1 MNIILAEPNTADG
14 RAVDRE
20 FRKPVVTI
28 GRDATECD
36 IAFDK
41 ARFPMVSRKHAEIRL
56 LNGQWSISDLGST
69 YGTFQ
74 NGQPVTQPEPLMAG
88 STLQFGTD
96 GPKLVVVWFEVG
108 DEARQTPAALAP
120 PVPATQ
126 IPQPVPPQ
134 AIPKMP
140 SVPPVVIPPAELEI
154 SGPAAKP
161 TLTIAKP
168 SILLGREADCDVI
181 FDASS
186 GTVSRRHAEIA
197 YDGTDFVVRDNKSF
211 NGTLVNGQRI
221 STQTPLYDGD
231 QIQLGLGGP
240 VVIFT
245 SPGRAAPKGSSL
257 AGQRSVQGFQSISI
271 PAGAADSPK
280 TMVANLGRAAAKPMV
295 ETSSDPQLLMTL
307 QFGNKSELTIG
318 RDESNDIRIDGLQ
331 ISKHHAKLR
340 LYGGEVFVED
350 LNSTNGVFINGSRTN
365 RQVVRPNDNV
375 QIGPFVIRVDQS
387 GSVGVFDARSKMRID
402 VVGVGREVK
411 GRAGARIRVL
421 DNVSFSIQPNEFVGL
436 LGPSGAGKSSLI
448 EAMNGVAPAKFGNV
462 LVNNLDLA
470 RHFDSLKQAIGY
482 VPQEDI
488 IHREL
493 SVYRTLYYV
502 ARLRL
507 SRDVNK
513 REIDQI
519 VNEVIDV
526 TGLAER
532 KNVSVGKLSG
542 GQRKRVSIAVE
553 LITKPSCIFLDEP
566 TSGLDPATEDR
577 IMRLFKQVA
586 ESGRTVVM
594 TTHAMEN
601 VKMFDKIA
609 VLMRGCLVFFG
620 KPDDALSH
628 FKAASF
634 KELYDRLEEPVEAGI
649 REHGERNRPGLE
661 DQAADEWRRKYA
673 GTAQYKQFVE
683 EPLKQIGQLHQGK
696 GQKRRRLGIFGSIRQ
711 WATLSRRYFE
721 VLRKDRLNLFIMLAQ
736 PPVIAVLTFI
746 VMGENWPR
754 DFVYFVIALVAV
766 WFGVSDSAREIVR
779 ELPVYKRERMFNL
792 GIIPYLF
799 SKLFVLGAIVFL
811 QCLILYVPLKFFDLV
826 GAMPMPGELGGIPQF
841 WAMLLSGFVGLSTG
855 LFISSLFRSP
865 QLATTLVPLILIP
878 QILFSGIGGVPQG
891 LNKVISMT
899 MPAAWSFDTMKRFST
914 LDTLEPEGAKVGTKG
929 LGLYKF
935 VESENEKALNKA
947 KKDLEN
953 FKAVSGRNFQQ
964 NESGEPTMADELEVP
979 EMKKVPANLS
989 GYITFLHPWMN
1000 EVLNQ
1005 LVLMLMFWIMTIAT
1019 LIVLK
1024 LKDLR

>member
-1 MNIILAEPNTADG
+1 MNIILAQPNSSDG

-20 FRKPVVTI
+20 FRKPVVII

-36 IAFDK
+36 IAFEK
-41 ARFPMVSRKHAEIRL
+41 AQFPMVSRKHAELRIQ
-56 LNGQWSISDLGST
+56 NGQWMLSDLGST

-74 NGQPVTQPEPLMAG
+74 NGQQITQPQPVQAG

-108 DEARQTPAALAP
+108 DET
-120 PVPATQ
+120 PVPQ
-126 IPQPVPPQ
+126 VVQSPVQSPIPQPSPT
-134 AIPKMP
+134 PKIQ
-140 SVPPVVIPPAELEI
+140 IPPAKLEI
-154 SGPAAKP
+154 PGPPAKP
-161 TLTIAKP
+161 TLVIAKP
-168 SILLGREADCDVI
+168 SVWMGREADCDVI
-181 FDASS
+181 FDSS
-186 GTVSRRHAEIA
+186 SATVSRRHAEIA
-197 YDGTDFVVRDNKSF
+197 FEGTDFVLKDNKSF
-211 NGTLVNGQRI
+211 NGTLLNGQRI
-221 STQTPLYDGD
+221 STTTPLYNND

-240 VVIFT
+240 ILVF
-245 SPGRAAPKGSSL
+245 SSSDRPAPAGSSL
-257 AGQRSVQGFQSISI
+257 AGQRSVPVVQNVAV
-271 PAGAADSPK
+271 PTAGDGSK
-280 TMVANLGRAAAKPMV
+280 TMVANLGRAPSKPLV
-295 ETSSDPQLLMTL
+295 ESSSDPQLLMTL
-307 QFGNKSELTIG
+307 QFGSKDVLTIG
-318 RDESNDIRIDGLQ
+318 RDESNDIKIDGLQ

-340 LYGGEVFVED
+340 FSSGEIFIED
-350 LNSTNGVFINGSRTN
+350 LNSTNGVFVNGIRTSRQTL
-365 RQVVRPNDNV
+365 RPNDNV
-375 QIGPFVIRVDQS
+375 QIGAFVIRVDQS
-387 GSVGVFDARSKMRID
+387 GTIGVLDARSKMRID
-402 VVGVGREVK
+402 VVNVGREVK
-411 GRAGARIRVL
+411 GRGGSQIRVL
-421 DNVSFSIQPNEFVGL
+421 DNVSFAIQPNEFVGL

-448 EAMNGVAPAKFGNV
+448 EAMNGVRPPKTGNV
-462 LVNNLDLA
+462 LINQLDLN
-470 RHFDSLKQAIGY
+470 RNFDSLKQAIGY

-507 SRDVNK
+507 SRDVSK

-532 KNVSVGKLSG
+532 KNVAVSKLSG

-577 IMRLFKQVA
+577 FMRLFRQVA

-609 VLMRGCLVFFG
+609 VLMRGRLVFFG
-620 KPDDALSH
+620 KPDDALAH

-634 KELYDRLEEPVEAGI
+634 KDLYDRLDEPVEVGVK
-649 REHGERNRPGLE
+649 EHGEGNRHGLE
-661 DQAADEWRRKYA
+661 DQAADEWRRKFA
-673 GTAQYKQFVE
+673 GTTYFKNFVE
-683 EPLKQIGQLHQGK
+683 TPLKQIGQVVQG
-696 GQKRRRLGIFGSIRQ
+696 GSSKRRRLGIIGSLRQ

-721 VLRKDRLNLFIMLAQ
+721 VLRKDRLNLSIMLVQ
-736 PPVIAVLTFI
+736 PPIIALLTFI
-746 VMGENWPR
+746 VMGANWPR
-754 DFVYFVIALVAV
+754 DFVYFVIALVAI

-779 ELPVYKRERMFNL
+779 EHPIYKRERMFNL
-792 GIIPYLF
+792 GIVPYLF
-799 SKLFVLGAIVFL
+799 SKLLVLGAIVFI

-826 GAMPMPGELGGIPQF
+826 GLMPMPGELGGVPQF
-841 WAMLLSGFVGLSTG
+841 WAMLLTGFVGLGTG
-855 LFISSLFRSP
+855 LLISSMFRSP

-878 QILFSGIGGVPQG
+878 QILFSGIGGVPNG
-891 LNKVISMT
+891 LNKVLSMA

-914 LDTLEPEGAKVGTKG
+914 LDTLEPEGAKASTKG

-947 KKDLEN
+947 KRDLEN
-953 FKAVSGRNFQQ
+953 FKTVSGGSYQQ
-964 NESGEPTMADELEVP
+964 SETGEPSMADELEVP

-1005 LVLMLMFWIMTIAT
+1005 FVLMLMFWMLILGT

-1024 LKDLR
+1024 LKDVR

>member
-1 MNIILAEPNTADG
+1 MNIILAQPNASDG

-20 FRKPVVTI
+20 FRKAVVTI
-28 GRDATECD
+28 GRDAAECD
-36 IAFDK
+36 IAFEK
-41 ARFPMVSRKHAEIRL
+41 AQFPMVSRKHAELRMS
-56 LNGQWSISDLGST
+56 NGQWFISDLGST

-74 NGQPVTQPEPLMAG
+74 NGQQVTQPQPVAAG

-96 GPKLVVVWFEVG
+96 GPKLVVVWFETG
-108 DEARQTPAALAP
+108 DQAAAPSPVHAAP
-120 PVPATQ
+120 PQQ
-126 IPQPVPPQ
+126 IPVQPQ
-134 AIPKMP
+134 AAPPGTPSIPLVSIP
-140 SVPPVVIPPAELEI
+140 SGKLEIPGPPA
-154 SGPAAKP
+154 KP
-161 TLTIAKP
+161 PLSIEKP
-168 SILLGREADCDVI
+168 SIWLGREADCDVI

-186 GTVSRRHAEIA
+186 TTVSRRHAEIA
-197 YDGTDFVVRDNKSF
+197 FDGSDFMLRDNKSF

-221 STQTPLYDGD
+221 SAPTPLYHHD
-231 QIQLGLGGP
+231 QIQLGMGGP
-240 VVIFT
+240 VLVLNAP
-245 SPGRAAPKGSSL
+245 SRVAPKGSSL
-257 AGQRSVQGFQSISI
+257 AGQRSIQAFQSISI

-280 TMVANLGRAAAKPMV
+280 TMVANLGRFPSKPLV
-295 ETSSDPQLLMTL
+295 QSSSDPQLLMSL
-307 QFGNKSELTIG
+307 QFGDKNVLTIG

-340 LYGGEVFVED
+340 LSAGEVFIED
-350 LNSTNGVFINGSRTN
+350 SGSTNGVFVNGARTSR
-365 RQVVRPNDNV
+365 QAVRPGDNV

-387 GSVGVFDARSKMRID
+387 GNVGVFDARSKMRID
-402 VVGVGREVK
+402 VVNVSREIKGRGGVG
-411 GRAGARIRVL
+411 IRVL

-448 EAMNGVAPAKFGNV
+448 EAMNGVRPAKSGNV
-462 LVNNLDLA
+462 LINQLDLN
-470 RHFDSLKQAIGY
+470 RNFDSLKQAIGY

-507 SRDVNK
+507 SRDVSK

-532 KNVSVGKLSG
+532 KNLSVGKISG

-566 TSGLDPATEDR
+566 TSGLDPATGDR

-609 VLMRGCLVFFG
+609 ILMRGRLVFFG
-620 KPDDALSH
+620 RPDDALSH

-649 REHGERNRPGLE
+649 KQLGENNRHSLE
-661 DQAADEWRRKYA
+661 DQAADDWRRKYGA
-673 GTAQYKQFVE
+673 TTFSKELIE
-683 EPLKQIGQLHQGK
+683 EPLKQVGQVQQG
-696 GQKRRRLGIFGSIRQ
+696 GSHKRRRLGIFGSIRQ

-736 PPVIAVLTFI
+736 PPIIAILTLI
-746 VMGENWPR
+746 VMGTNWPR
-754 DFVYFVIALVAV
+754 DFVYFVIALVAI

-779 ELPVYKRERMFNL
+779 ELPIYKRERMFNL

-799 SKLFVLGAIVFL
+799 SKLFVLGAIVFI
-811 QCLILYVPLKFFDLV
+811 QCLILFVPLKFFDLI

-841 WAMLLSGFVGLSTG
+841 WAMLLSGFVGLATG
-855 LFISSLFRSP
+855 LFISSIFRSP
-865 QLATTLVPLILIP
+865 QLATTLVPLVLIP

-891 LNKVISMT
+891 PNKALSMT

-914 LDTLEPEGAKVGTKG
+914 LDTLEPEGAKAGTKG

-947 KKDLEN
+947 KQDLEN
-953 FKAVSGRNFQQ
+953 FKTVSGGNFQQ
-964 NESGEPTMADELEVP
+964 SETGEPSMADDLEVP
-979 EMKKVPANLS
+979 EMKRVPANLS
-989 GYITFLHPWMN
+989 GYVTFLHPWMN

-1005 LVLMLMFWIMTIAT
+1005 FVLMLMFWMLILCT
-1019 LIVLK
+1019 LIALK
-1024 LKDLR
+1024 LKDIR

>member
-1 MNIILAEPNTADG
+1 MNIILAQPNAADG

-28 GRDATECD
+28 GRDAAECD
-36 IAFDK
+36 IAFEK
-41 ARFPMVSRKHAEIRL
+41 TQFPMVSRKHAELRIQ
-56 LNGQWSISDLGST
+56 NGQWTISDLGST

-74 NGQPVTQPEPLMAG
+74 NGQQVTQPQPVQAG

-108 DEARQTPAALAP
+108 EENRM
-120 PVPATQ
+120 
-126 IPQPVPPQ
+126 PQPV
-134 AIPKMP
+134 AAP
-140 SVPPVVIPPAELEI
+140 SNIPPAQKPIAPPIQVPQARLEI
-154 SGPAAKP
+154 PGPPAKP
-161 TLTIAKP
+161 TLPIGKP
-168 SILLGREADCDVI
+168 SIWLGREADCDVI

-186 GTVSRRHAEIA
+186 TTVSRRHAEIV
-197 YDGTDFVVRDNKSF
+197 YDGSDFVLKDNKSF
-211 NGTLVNGQRI
+211 NGTLLNGQRI
-221 STQTPLYDGD
+221 TASTPLYDND

-240 VVIFT
+240 ILIFGA
-245 SPGRAAPKGSSL
+245 PGRVAPKGSSL
-257 AGQRSVQGFQSISI
+257 AGQRSVQIAHNV
-271 PAGAADSPK
+271 AGPLPGDGSK
-280 TMVANLGRAAAKPMV
+280 TMVANLGRAPSKALV
-295 ETSSDPQLLMTL
+295 ESSSDPQLLMTL
-307 QFGNKSELTIG
+307 QFGDKNVLTIG

-340 LYGGEVFVED
+340 LSGGEIFVED
-350 LNSTNGVFINGSRTN
+350 SNSTNGVFVNGARTSR
-365 RQVVRPNDNV
+365 QAVRPNDNV
-375 QIGPFVIRVDQS
+375 QIGPFIIRVDQS
-387 GSVGVFDARSKMRID
+387 GSIGVFDARSKMRID
-402 VVGVGREVK
+402 ILHVGREIK
-411 GRAGARIRVL
+411 GRGGIRIRVL

-448 EAMNGVAPAKFGNV
+448 EAMNGVRPAKTGNV
-462 LVNNLDLA
+462 LINQLDLN
-470 RHFDSLKQAIGY
+470 RNFDSLKQAIGY

-507 SRDVNK
+507 SRDVSK

-526 TGLAER
+526 TGLTER

-601 VKMFDKIA
+601 VGLFDKIA
-609 VLMRGCLVFFG
+609 VLMRGKLVFFG
-620 KPDDALSH
+620 KPNDALSH
-628 FKAASF
+628 FNAANF
-634 KELYDRLEEPVEAGI
+634 KELYDRLEEPVEDGVK
-649 REHGERNRPGLE
+649 EHGEANRHTLE
-661 DQAADEWRRKYA
+661 DQAAEEWRKKFA
-673 GTAQYKQFVE
+673 AAPQYKLLVE
-683 EPLKQIGQLHQGK
+683 EPLKQIGQVPQG
-696 GQKRRRLGIFGSIRQ
+696 GSYKRRRLGIFGSIRQ

-736 PPVIAVLTFI
+736 PPIIAILTLI
-746 VMGENWPR
+746 VMGANWPR
-754 DFVYFVIALVAV
+754 DFVYFVIALVAI

-779 ELPVYKRERMFNL
+779 ELPIYKRERMFNL

-799 SKLFVLGAIVFL
+799 SKLFVLGTIVFV

-826 GAMPMPGELGGIPQF
+826 GVMSMPSELGGIPQF
-841 WAMLLSGFVGLSTG
+841 WAMLITGFVGLATG
-855 LFISSLFRSP
+855 LLISSMFSSP
-865 QLATTLVPLILIP
+865 QLATTLVPLVLIP

-891 LNKVISMT
+891 LNKVVSMT

-914 LDTLEPEGAKVGTKG
+914 LDTLEPEGAKASTKG
-929 LGLYKF
+929 KGLYRYI
-935 VESENEKALNKA
+935 ESENESALNKA

-953 FKAVSGRNFQQ
+953 FKTVSGGSYQQ
-964 NESGEPTMADELEVP
+964 NETGEPSMADELEVP
-979 EMKKVPANLS
+979 EMKKIPADLS

-1005 LVLMLMFWIMTIAT
+1005 FVLMLMFWVLT
-1019 LIVLK
+1019 LSALVVLK
-1024 LKDLR
+1024 LKDIR